1 MQKILTS
8 RHKKLQKDGIQ
19 DQEDNA
25 AILGEISNYRM
36 NDSFL
41 AGMNI
46 GGYLETERE
55 DDPESP
61 HREIKIQQIPQN
73 PQTMNLG
80 EPTIDQS
87 VCIEDTSYDLD
98 CSMVSGRSS
107 ILSPAVSPRVSI
119 TNEEVAR
126 QQEEKRRNK
135 NSLKLRLVNDLGQI
149 RLTSKMRDREQKLR
163 K

>member
-46 GGYLETERE
+46 GGYLETERD
-55 DDPESP
+55 DDPDSPP
-61 HREIKIQQIPQN
+61 HREIKIAQMPAKIENGQD
-73 PQTMNLG
+73 
-80 EPTIDQS
+80 PTLEQS

-98 CSMVSGRSS
+98 CSIVSGRSS
-107 ILSPAVSPRVSI
+107 ILSPAASPRVSI
-119 TNEEVAR
+119 TTEENA
-126 QQEEKRRNK
+126 K
-135 NSLKLRLVNDLGQI
+135 
-149 RLTSKMRDREQKLR
+149 
-163 K
+163 

>member
-41 AGMNI
+41 AGGNI

-55 DDPESP
+55 DDPDSP
-61 HREIKIQQIPQN
+61 HREVKIQTLYPPKNENGGGQD
-73 PQTMNLG
+73 
-80 EPTIDQS
+80 PTLEQS

-107 ILSPAVSPRVSI
+107 VLSPAASPRVSI
-119 TNEEVAR
+119 TTEENAR
-126 QQEEKRRNK
+126 Q
-135 NSLKLRLVNDLGQI
+135 
-149 RLTSKMRDREQKLR
+149 
-163 K
+163 

>member
-41 AGMNI
+41 AGGNI

-55 DDPESP
+55 DEMDSP
-61 HREIKIQQIPQN
+61 HREVKIDTINAPNFPNSRQD
-73 PQTMNLG
+73 
-80 EPTIDQS
+80 PTLEQS

-107 ILSPAVSPRVSI
+107 ILSPAASPRASI
-119 TNEEVAR
+119 TSVENAR
-126 QQEEKRRNK
+126 A
-135 NSLKLRLVNDLGQI
+135 
-149 RLTSKMRDREQKLR
+149 
-163 K
+163 